1 MTCRAVGNGFRLGIF
16 TSSANAVAR
25 PVRNAGCLVLS
36 PFVIVVERRFS
47 VSSFARTAGTAKI
60 YIVAFFRTFR
70 RNRHIERKLAGVR
83 TAVRTAVVSASR
95 IISAVRTAV
104 IISVAIRTAVSR
116 AVTRTVRIFVISR
129 TAVSRIA
136 RRGRGSVLFG
146 ALLSAR
152 SVVFF
157 RILVRVLLPLP
168 LSKP

>member
-1 MTCRAVGNGFRLGIF
+1 MICRAVGNGFRLGIF

-104 IISVAIRTAVSR
+104 RTVACIVFVAVIISAVAGA
-116 AVTRTVRIFVISR
+116 VRIFVISR

-157 RILVRVLLPLP
+157 VY
-168 LSKP
+168 